1 MGHHHHH
8 HGSDHA
14 HSHDHAAASTPRSK
28 LSWALAITASFML
41 VEVVAGWWTGSL
53 ALIADAGHMLT
64 DAAALALAIWAIQ
77 MTARPADA
85 KRSYGYH
92 RMQVLAA
99 FVNGLSLLAIALWI
113 VIEAVRRLWEP
124 APILAGP
131 MLGVAIAGFLVNLLA
146 FLILHAGDEHHDD
159 VNLRGALL
167 HVLADLLG
175 SAAAITAAL
184 VMMWTQWWPIDPL
197 LSLLTAALIAST
209 GWRLTRQTAHVLLE
223 GVPDSVDS
231 ESVRTAI
238 QEAVPSVEVVHHV
251 HSWSLKPGISLMTL
265 HVRIAEQADHAQ
277 ALKQVHAVL
286 EAQFDVG
293 HATVQVES
301 DGCLDEGCGPG
312 PR

>member
-8 HGSDHA
+8 HGDGHA
-14 HSHDHAAASTPRSK
+14 HSHDHVSSRTPRGK

-41 VEVVAGWWTGSL
+41 VEVIAGWWTGSL

-124 APILAGP
+124 APILTGP
-131 MLGVAIAGFLVNLLA
+131 MLAVAIAGFAVNLVA
-146 FLILHAGDEHHDD
+146 FLILHAGDDHHDD

-197 LSLLTAALIAST
+197 LSLLTAILIAST

-223 GVPDSVDS
+223 GVPESVDS
-231 ESVRTAI
+231 ESVRAAI
-238 QEAVPSVEVVHHV
+238 QDAVPSVEDVHHV
-251 HSWSLKPGISLMTL
+251 HSWSLKPGMALMTL
-265 HVRIAEQADHAQ
+265 HVRIAQQADHAL

-301 DGCLDEGCGPG
+301 DGCLDEGCGPA